1 MTPRGGCFSRAPPF
15 TKHDHPS
22 YLLRHVKAGAHGPSH
37 YNSRC
42 ALTSSKKLAKT
53 TIPSQPATKRT
64 RFLTGRNL
72 KILIVLAIAAIAV
85 SSIVAFRSSFGSQPR
100 AVIIDWQVFVFAGSY
115 NATHFVTPSASNIE
129 AKGSFT
135 AVGGNG
141 EVLVRILSESDF
153 LTYIAAGSNPPTATT
168 YYDSGTVHMGSFDI
182 HLPPN
187 GSFYI
192 VFSDNFKEGR
202 AVTASGF
209 LYY

>member
-1 MTPRGGCFSRAPPF
+1 M
-15 TKHDHPS
+15 
-22 YLLRHVKAGAHGPSH
+22 
-37 YNSRC
+37 
-42 ALTSSKKLAKT
+42 SSKKSAKT
-53 TIPSQPATKRT
+53 TIPSEPVTNRT
-64 RFLTGRNL
+64 GFFTGRNL
-72 KILIVLAIAAIAV
+72 KILIVLAIAVISV
-85 SSIVAFRSSFGSQPR
+85 GSIVVFRSSFGSQPR

-141 EVLVRILSESDF
+141 EVLVRIVSESDF
-153 LTYIAAGSNPPTATT
+153 LTYIAVGSNPPPATT
-168 YYDSGTVHMGSFDI
+168 YFDSGTVHTGSFDI

-192 VFSDNFKEGR
+192 VFSDNFNEGR

>member
-1 MTPRGGCFSRAPPF
+1 M
-15 TKHDHPS
+15 
-22 YLLRHVKAGAHGPSH
+22 
-37 YNSRC
+37 
-42 ALTSSKKLAKT
+42 
-53 TIPSQPATKRT
+53 
-64 RFLTGRNL
+64 
-72 KILIVLAIAAIAV
+72 
-85 SSIVAFRSSFGSQPR
+85 
-100 AVIIDWQVFVFAGSY
+100 FAGSY

-192 VFSDNFKEGR
+192 VFSDNFNEGR